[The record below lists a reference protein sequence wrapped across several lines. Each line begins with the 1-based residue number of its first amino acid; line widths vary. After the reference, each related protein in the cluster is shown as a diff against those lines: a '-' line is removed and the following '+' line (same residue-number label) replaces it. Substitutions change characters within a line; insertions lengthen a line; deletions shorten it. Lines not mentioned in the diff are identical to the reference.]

1 MSARNETAYISMG
14 SNLGNRRANLEF
26 GIEALRQAGIL
37 PGRISPLFETEPVG
51 YRDQPWFL
59 NLALEIK
66 TSLKPLDLLRLCQ
79 EIEVSRGR
87 SRPFTGAPRTLD
99 LDILLYGDLV
109 LDTSEL
115 TIPHPRMTERRFV
128 LQPLAEI
135 APHRIHPLRNKTI
148 LSLLESCQDTAT
160 VHAYAPGEP
169 R

>member
-1 MSARNETAYISMG
+1 MG

-37 PGRISPLFETEPVG
+37 PGKVSSLFETEPVG

-66 TSLKPLDLLRLCQ
+66 TSLTPADLLRLCQ
-79 EIEVSRGR
+79 EIEALGGR
-87 SRPFTGAPRTLD
+87 SRPFAGAPRTLD

-109 LDTSEL
+109 VDTSEL

-135 APHRIHPLRNKTI
+135 APQRIHPLRNQTI
-148 LSLLESCQDTAT
+148 QSLLESCRDTST
-160 VHAYAPGEP
+160 VHAYAPGES